1 MTATAQAPPLKLQ
14 GIKTRL
20 VPFIAEN
27 ARWTGRGRWVE
38 PFTGS
43 GSVPLNLAPERALLS
58 DACPALIDFHV
69 GVQRGRINVATVH
82 LHLQREGGRLA
93 LDGDEHYY
101 RVRERFNRSGD
112 PLDFLFLNRAC
123 FNGIMRFNG
132 KGEFNTPFCKLPGR
146 FRPAL
151 LTRICNQVQWQSE
164 RMGGKQWDL
173 GVRDWRETLAQA
185 GPDDF
190 VYADPPYQGRYTGYY
205 GEWNETEAAEL
216 ADALRSLP
224 CPFMLSTWVENQYRK
239 NELLDQ
245 WFPGHTVVTAEHFYH
260 VGAKTQSRY
269 PMIEGLVLSQGE
281 NDYGGSEPG

>member
-1 MTATAQAPPLKLQ
+1 MTAPPQAPPLKLQ

-20 VPFIAEN
+20 VTFIAEN
-27 ARWTGRGRWVE
+27 VRWQGRGRWIE
-38 PFTGS
+38 PFSGS
-43 GSVPLNLAPERALLS
+43 GSVVLNLAPPRAVLS
-58 DACPALIDFHV
+58 DACPALVDFHQ

-82 LHLQREGGRLA
+82 RHLQREGRLLSQA
-93 LDGDEHYY
+93 GDEHYY
-101 RVRERFNRSGD
+101 QVRDRFNRMGD

-123 FNGIMRFNG
+123 FNGIMRFNSR
-132 KGEFNTPFCKLPGR
+132 GEFNTPFCKLPDR

-164 RMGGKQWDL
+164 QMGGKRWD
-173 GVRDWRETLAQA
+173 VARRDWRQTLEQA
-185 GPDDF
+185 DVNDF

-205 GEWNETEAAEL
+205 GEWNEEEAAEL
-216 ADALRSLP
+216 AAALRRLP

-260 VGAKTQSRY
+260 VGAKLKSRY
-269 PMIEGLVLSQGE
+269 PMIEGLVLSRRE
-281 NDYGGSEPG
+281 DDHGGSKPG